1 MNRDALD
8 TLGAKLAAF
17 EKWPGPYLFKFI
29 APRGKIED
37 LKELF
42 KDEEYTLRAS
52 RTGKYLS
59 LSCKKEMESS
69 DAVIAVYTEALKIE
83 GVIAL

>member
-1 MNRDALD
+1 MSRDPLD
-8 TLGAKLAAF
+8 TLRAKLAVF

-29 APRGKIED
+29 APRGKIHE

-42 KDEEYTLRAS
+42 KEEEYTLRSS

-59 LSCKKEMESS
+59 LSCQKVMESS
-69 DAVIAVYTEALKIE
+69 DAVIAIYAEALKIE